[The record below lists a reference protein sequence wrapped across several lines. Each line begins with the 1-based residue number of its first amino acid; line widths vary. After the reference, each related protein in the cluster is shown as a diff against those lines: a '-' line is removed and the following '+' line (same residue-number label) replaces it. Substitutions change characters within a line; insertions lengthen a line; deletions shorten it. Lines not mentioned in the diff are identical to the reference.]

1 MSGVKDSAGNAA
13 AGTGWNGIFRGEYLF
28 RILVLASA
36 VALHAVNLYLSTTL
50 LPAVVADIGGMPYY
64 AWNTSLFVVA
74 SVLGA
79 VMAAPILEKHRPRAA
94 CIRAAVV
101 FAAGSAL
108 CALAPSMAVMLCGRV
123 LQGLGGGLLLALPYA
138 LVRSVF
144 PPPLWPRVMALFS
157 GMWGVATVLGPLL
170 GGLHAGAGLWRLAF
184 WMVVLGAAAFAAGAG
199 LALPRATRAPMAIAS
214 LPWRQLVLLLC
225 AVLVASVAG
234 VLPFPWSVPCLG
246 LAAMLAWAL
255 VRTESSAS
263 RRLLPIGAFQLSG
276 PLGALYAV
284 SALFAVTVTCTEAFV
299 PLFLQ
304 ALHGQSPLAA
314 GFGAALLSAGWTVA
328 AIFGSGASPARRRRF
343 LAGAPFLSAL
353 SMLSLAALMPWPAG
367 TGVMLLMCIALLAGG
382 AAVGMVYPWLGAA
395 VLREAP
401 AGEQDLAASSLMTV
415 QLCATAFGAAG
426 AGLVMNLAAGI
437 GSSVPDLGAAARWIF
452 VLAAVAPLSTLPL
465 RARLRLW

>member
-1 MSGVKDSAGNAA
+1 MSRAGDAAVHAASEPGWRGILRGVHLPRASVLA
-13 AGTGWNGIFRGEYLF
+13 AG
-28 RILVLASA
+28 
-36 VALHAVNLYLSTTL
+36 VALHAVSLYLSATL
-50 LPAVVADIGGMPYY
+50 LPAVVADVGGMPYY

-79 VMAAPILEKHRPRAA
+79 VVAARLLARHGPRAS
-94 CIRAAVV
+94 CLRAAAV

-108 CALAPSMAVMLCGRV
+108 CALAPSMAVMRCGRV

-138 LVRSVF
+138 LVRSLF

-199 LALPRATRAPMAIAS
+199 LALPRATRAPMAIPS

-314 GFGAALLSAGWTVA
+314 GFGAALLSAGWTA
-328 AIFGSGASPARRRRF
+328 AAMSGSGASPARRHRF
-343 LAGAPFLSAL
+343 LCIAPLLSAL
-353 SMLSLAALMPWPAG
+353 SMGALAMLMAWPTGGGVLAL
-367 TGVMLLMCIALLAGG
+367 VCVALAAGG
-382 AAVGMVYPWLGAA
+382 AAVGLVYPWLGAA

-415 QLCATAFGAAG
+415 QLCATAFGVAA
-426 AGLVMNLAAGI
+426 AGLVMNLAAGT
-437 GSSVPDLGAAARWIF
+437 GGDAPDLAPAARWIF
-452 VLAAVAPLSTLPL
+452 ALAAIAPLASLPL
-465 RARLRLW
+465 HGRLRL